1 MASAQSFARL
11 ATLTLGVV
19 IGCVQA
25 FAGDNHARLNGTA
38 DYAFING
45 KIYTMNEAQ
54 PWAEAVTVEGNKI
67 TYVGDASG
75 LKEQIGYDTEVV
87 DLGGKMMLPGF
98 VDGHLHAVAGG
109 VIANGVDL
117 QTDDKAELMQR
128 IKDYVKDNPDKKLIH
143 GYGVRLHI
151 WNDDWPT
158 AAMLDEI
165 ESERPVYLWAIDGH
179 KAWVNSK
186 ALELAGIT
194 KDTPETVPGFS
205 FFQRDDDGN
214 PTGWVVEI
222 PAQMQ
227 VLSALLDIDADYV
240 ADGVAE
246 WLPKFAASGI
256 TTAHDYG
263 IQGLSMKEGFDL
275 FKELETEGQLPI
287 RVLGVYY
294 WNDPDID
301 PVPIVQQLSKDVDTP
316 LITANRI
323 KVNMDG
329 GDDSY
334 SALYVDGYSDK
345 PDLKVDPII
354 PYDVLNDVM
363 TRADAAG
370 IDAVCH
376 CFGDLAVRKF
386 LDAVEVASEANP
398 ARDRR
403 NVASHATLVHPD
415 DYGRFKNLNVTYDSS
430 GSWMSRDPLIRDVT
444 TKRLGAER
452 VGGMFPMNAIAEA
465 GGNVSLGSDWPASG
479 YVSEY
484 RPLYAIQ
491 RAMLRQIDPEQ
502 PPLGGEKA
510 QVPLERALKAHTLG
524 AAYGMGM
531 EDEIGSIEPGKFAD
545 LVVLEKNLFD
555 LNPEQIGE
563 TDVVYTMMNGNLT
576 YDGTAKGN

>member
-1 MASAQSFARL
+1 MVLVGLFARL
-11 ATLTLGVV
+11 AALVLALA
-19 IGCVQA
+19 IGFDQA
-25 FAGDNHARLNGTA
+25 LADDNHARLNGTA

-45 KIYTMNEAQ
+45 EIYTMDDAL
-54 PWAEAVTVEGNKI
+54 PRAEAVTIEGNKI
-67 TYVGDASG
+67 TYVGNASG
-75 LKEQIGYDTEVV
+75 LKEQIGYDTKVV
-87 DLGGKMMLPGF
+87 DLRGKMMLPGF
-98 VDGHLHAVAGG
+98 VDGHIHAVAGG
-109 VIANGVDL
+109 VIMNGVDL
-117 QTDDKAELMQR
+117 QTDDKTELMQR
-128 IKDYVKDNPDKKLIH
+128 IKDYVKNNPDKELIH

-165 ESERPVYLWAIDGH
+165 ESERPLYFWAIDGH

-194 KDTPETVPGFS
+194 QDTPETVPGFS
-205 FFQRDDDGN
+205 FFQRDEDRN
-214 PTGWVVEI
+214 PTGWIVEI

-227 VLSALLDIDADYV
+227 VLSALVDIDADYV
-240 ADGVAE
+240 ASGVAE

-256 TTAHDYG
+256 TAVHDYG

-275 FKELETEGQLPI
+275 FKDLEKAGKLPL

-301 PVPIVQQLSKDVDTP
+301 PVPIVQQLTKDVDTP
-316 LITANRI
+316 LITANRL

-329 GDDSY
+329 SDDSY

-345 PDLKVDPII
+345 SDLEVDPII

-363 TRADAAG
+363 MRADAVG

-386 LDAVEVASEANP
+386 LDAVELTSKANP
-398 ARDRR
+398 VRDRR

-415 DYGRFKNLNVTYDSS
+415 DYGRFKELNVTYDST
-430 GSWMSRDPLIRDVT
+430 GSWMSRDPFIREVT
-444 TKRLGAER
+444 TKRLSDER
-452 VGGMFPMNAIAEA
+452 VDIMFPMNAVADA
-465 GGNVSLGSDWPASG
+465 GGNVSFGSDWPVSG

-491 RAMLRQIDPEQ
+491 RAMLRQIDPGQ
-502 PPLGGEKA
+502 PPLGGENAK
-510 QVPLERALKAHTLG
+510 VPLERALKAHTLG

-531 EDEIGSIEPGKFAD
+531 EDKIGSIEEGKLAD

-555 LNPEQIGE
+555 LKPQQIGD
-563 TDVVYTMMNGNLT
+563 TKVVYTMMNGALT
-576 YDGTAKGN
+576 YDATAGRR